1 MKRGYGV
8 SQEDHV
14 HECGVSVRHATCVCV
29 DCGKTY
35 PNPEFETYPE
45 PAAAPPPAPE
55 SAEEFHKAHCGI
67 AIPLYAVLDENRQG
81 RQPTKEEILSKVYE
95 FAEAYAAHLQAEL
108 AVQKEW
114 SRKLAQDADKV
125 AADWRAAEAQNRVLA
140 EALRRYKHALSPW
153 TTQYAREVTRE
164 QHLEMLAATE
174 AAERALAPG
183 QEEK

>member
-1 MKRGYGV
+1 MDSKQ
-8 SQEDHV
+8 SQQSAGAE
-14 HECGVSVRHATCVCV
+14 VSVLSPYDWRVF
-29 DCGKTY
+29 KR
-35 PNPEFETYPE
+35 
-45 PAAAPPPAPE
+45 
-55 SAEEFHKAHCGI
+55 
-67 AIPLYAVLDENRQG
+67 IPDERSYSG
-81 RQPTKEEILSKVYE
+81 TKIDELLTEYT
-95 FAEAYAAHLQAEL
+95 ADLQAEL